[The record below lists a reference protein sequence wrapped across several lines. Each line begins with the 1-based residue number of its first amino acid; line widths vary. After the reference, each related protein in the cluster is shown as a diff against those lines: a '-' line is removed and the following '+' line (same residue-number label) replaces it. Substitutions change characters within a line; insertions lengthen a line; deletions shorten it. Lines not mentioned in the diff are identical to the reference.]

1 MTEPERRDEK
11 GERKAARTWPSLK
24 AELGLTPPVKDTG
37 LKRTSKSWRVAA
49 IAIFLGFIALIFVLQ
64 MAVWR

>member
-1 MTEPERRDEK
+1 MNGPERQDEEH
-11 GERKAARTWPSLK
+11 ERKAARTWPSLK
-24 AELGLTPPVKDTG
+24 AELGITTPVKDSG